1 MPDLISII
9 EKWWKLI
16 AGLTIV
22 NSMLAFI
29 VLLLMPK
36 QYLSIATALPASSVS
51 VDKARIFNTNVQE
64 LYSSLGNPDD
74 LDKIIGTANLDTL
87 YIALIKENNLSKEYK
102 NELAA
107 AVTIKKNSKV
117 IKSEYGE
124 LKIKVWNNDAKLAAA
139 LANGLLQKLQQLH
152 QSLQNQSNTLTLQ
165 KLQETYAALQNDFLV
180 NTDSSKSID
189 LKKATVVSIKN
200 KNLQERLNQY
210 EKLIGEYQLVLNT
223 NPPALLAV
231 EHARVSVKPDKPK
244 IWQTLLLTA
253 FVSVVFGLLLAFFL
267 QGRDGYEKHN

>member
-22 NSMLAFI
+22 NIILSFI
-29 VLLLMPK
+29 LLLFIPK
-36 QYLSIATALPASSVS
+36 QYLSTATALPANSVS
-51 VDKARIFNTNVQE
+51 ADKAKIFNTNVQE

-74 LDKIIGTANLDTL
+74 LDKMIGTASLDTL
-87 YIALIKENNLSKEYK
+87 YIALAKENNLSKGFK

-107 AVTIKKNSKV
+107 ALDLKKNTKV

-124 LKIKVWNNDAKLAAA
+124 LRIKVWNKDAGLASV

-152 QSLQNQSNTLTLQ
+152 QSLQNQSNSLTLQ
-165 KLQETYAALQNDFLV
+165 KLQETYAAMQNNFIAGA
-180 NTDSSKSID
+180 DSSGSMD
-189 LKKATVVSIKN
+189 SRKALVLSIKN
-200 KNLQERLNQY
+200 KSLHEQLNQY
-210 EKLIGEYQLVLNT
+210 EKLIAEYQLVLNT
-223 NPPALLAV
+223 NLPAVLVV
-231 EHARVSVKPDKPK
+231 EHARVSAKPDKPN
-244 IWQTLLLTA
+244 ILQTLLLTA

-267 QGRDGYEKHN
+267 EGRSRYEKHN